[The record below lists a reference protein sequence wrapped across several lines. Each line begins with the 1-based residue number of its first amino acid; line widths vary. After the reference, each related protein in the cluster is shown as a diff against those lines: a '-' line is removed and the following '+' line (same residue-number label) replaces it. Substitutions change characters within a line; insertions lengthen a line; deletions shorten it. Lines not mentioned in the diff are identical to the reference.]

1 MKPIRERRL
10 QLIDHFTHRDVE
22 WQLSRLLA
30 AHGAK
35 ILSSEGIETLAKMLV
50 AEMRYGHVTLK
61 EVERY
66 TKAADQKR
74 MARSAMEAIS
84 RTESRAAPRGAA
96 RR

>member
-50 AEMRYGHVTLK
+50 AEMRYGRKIARENAVRRRA
-61 EVERY
+61 ESSVSVESGASGASRFG
-66 TKAADQKR
+66 AAAK
-74 MARSAMEAIS
+74 ARSK
-84 RTESRAAPRGAA
+84 P
-96 RR
+96 